1 MGECGTLVVQG
12 LRLCSQCRDAGGGS
26 HMLQPGAAKFKKKK
40 KWVSGKAVREL

>member
-26 HMLQPGAAKFKKKK
+26 HMLQLIPAAAKLKKKK
-40 KWVSGKAVREL
+40 SG